1 MAAAAASQNRKSR
14 QSIDPEYY
22 EIPHELVTIFVVLS
36 LGFIMPVV
44 LYAPQLLPSGTTSTY
59 MCTSSTYIAIFE
71 KMKYRL
77 RDLASCPV
85 RIWVSSRNLVLIF

>member
-1 MAAAAASQNRKSR
+1 MATASQNRRSR

-22 EIPHELVTIFVVLS
+22 EVPHELVTIFVVLS

-44 LYAPQLLPSGTTSTY
+44 LYAPQWLPSG
-59 MCTSSTYIAIFE
+59 TYIAIFE

-85 RIWVSSRNLVLIF
+85 RIT

>member
-1 MAAAAASQNRKSR
+1 M
-14 QSIDPEYY
+14 DPEYY
-22 EIPHELVTIFVVLS
+22 EVPHELVTIFVVLS

-44 LYAPQLLPSGTTSTY
+44 LYAPQWLPSGTS
-59 MCTSSTYIAIFE
+59 TSSTYIAIFE

-77 RDLASCPV
+77 RDLVSCPV